1 MGDLLERRAEQG
13 MGMRV
18 LVEGTIACNDLYFT
32 TNPFF
37 NETASTAFNNPFVRS
52 RWCCLL
58 RVIIFSSYV
67 CAATVKKLQQ
77 NLKVVDTEKIYEVA

>member
-37 NETASTAFNNPFVRS
+37 NETAARRSTTLSFVRS
-52 RWCCLL
+52 ELSS
-58 RVIIFSSYV
+58 FSSYV

-77 NLKVVDTEKIYEVA
+77 NLQVVG

>member
-1 MGDLLERRAEQG
+1 MGDLLERRAVQG

-37 NETASTAFNNPFVRS
+37 NETAARRSTTLSFVRGGVACS
-52 RWCCLL
+52 ELSSFRHMCVLALL
-58 RVIIFSSYV
+58 NNCYKIFG
-67 CAATVKKLQQ
+67 
-77 NLKVVDTEKIYEVA
+77 